1 MMMNYANQGN
11 SGIICESRKFK
22 YENGCDGTHMTENE
36 YGNKCNCYY
45 GFALEQGGR
54 CTHQK

>member
-1 MMMNYANQGN
+1 MMMEYVNQEN
-11 SGIICESRKFK
+11 SK
-22 YENGCDGTHMTENE
+22 YEKGCDGFYMTENK
-36 YGNKCNCYY
+36 YVNKGNCYY